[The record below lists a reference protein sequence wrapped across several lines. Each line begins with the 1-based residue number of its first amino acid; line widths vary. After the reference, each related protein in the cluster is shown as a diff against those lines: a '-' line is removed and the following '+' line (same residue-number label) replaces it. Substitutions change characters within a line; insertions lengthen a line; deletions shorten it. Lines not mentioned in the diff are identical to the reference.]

1 MDYTAGK
8 GTTALGI
15 IGTTL
20 GGLAVAGAPILGR
33 AAAASCD
40 GADHFVNR
48 YDAAKDARI
57 AQLETDVKFRDSELF
72 TRDNMI
78 EMYKYLDGELRSI
91 RNELCDQKFSI
102 NVPQILSRLL
112 KLILPLLSRTL
123 KQNLILSA
131 NADAAPI
138 IQSSITLMPLSIQRW
153 SPKSL
158 LELPR
163 LHKHF
168 TTPLTAAIQ
177 IVTVNRPTVWERRP
191 GRLSMSKRRKLW

>member
-48 YDAAKDARI
+48 YDAAKDAAKDARI

-91 RNELCDQKFSI
+91 RNELCDQRVLNQRTADSFALAQADLAAVKQDFEA
-102 NVPQILSRLL
+102 
-112 KLILPLLSRTL
+112 KL
-123 KQNLILSA
+123 NLE
-131 NADAAPI
+131 
-138 IQSSITLMPLSIQRW
+138 R
-153 SPKSL
+153 
-158 LELPR
+158 
-163 LHKHF
+163 
-168 TTPLTAAIQ
+168 
-177 IVTVNRPTVWERRP
+177 ERRCCADNSIVNYTNATFYP
-191 GRLSMSKRRKLW
+191 KMVAEVTTGTTTTAQTLYNPLNCCNSNCNC